1 MTFKGK
7 MAAPCVPCVSANM
20 WIFFCYVRYCVK
32 SCLNIQQQNVKYK
45 FINYAMYL
53 FLLGIGPNSWCALY
67 ICTCTWVEGLY
78 ATNPRNYRR
87 FQRHT
92 PLTTGVT
99 QCCKR
104 NFEQFARKN
113 VIRFREI
120 VAKSECERLRNFS
133 KFYVVR

>member
-1 MTFKGK
+1 M
-7 MAAPCVPCVSANM
+7 
-20 WIFFCYVRYCVK
+20 K
-32 SCLNIQQQNVKYK
+32 SSLNIQQQNVKYK

-53 FLLGIGPNSWCALY
+53 FFAWDWPKLVVRI
-67 ICTCTWVEGLY
+67 IHVQCTWVEGLY

-120 VAKSECERLRNFS
+120 VAKSECERLRNFL

>member
-1 MTFKGK
+1 MSNISLLTT
-7 MAAPCVPCVSANM
+7 PC
-20 WIFFCYVRYCVK
+20 IYFC
-32 SCLNIQQQNVKYK
+32 
-45 FINYAMYL
+45 
-53 FLLGIGPNSWCALY
+53 LGLAQTRGAHY
-67 ICTCTWVEGLY
+67 TCTWVEGLY

>member
-1 MTFKGK
+1 MSNISLLTTR
-7 MAAPCVPCVSANM
+7 C
-20 WIFFCYVRYCVK
+20 IYFC
-32 SCLNIQQQNVKYK
+32 
-45 FINYAMYL
+45 
-53 FLLGIGPNSWCALY
+53 LGLAQTRDAHY
-67 ICTCTWVEGLY
+67 TWVEGLY

-92 PLTTGVT
+92 PLTTGVI

-113 VIRFREI
+113 AIGFREI
-120 VAKSECERLRNFS
+120 VAKSERESLRNFS